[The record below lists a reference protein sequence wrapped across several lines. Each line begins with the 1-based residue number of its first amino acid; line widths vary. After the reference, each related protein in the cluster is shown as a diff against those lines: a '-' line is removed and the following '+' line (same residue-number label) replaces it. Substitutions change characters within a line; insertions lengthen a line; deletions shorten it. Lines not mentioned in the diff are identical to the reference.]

1 MKIQPQY
8 KTRSKREKRYY
19 LVEIAPN
26 KWMYNDAET
35 ILKELITNH

>member
-1 MKIQPQY
+1 MKIEPQY
-8 KTRSKREKRYY
+8 KTRSKREKRENRYY

-35 ILKELITNH
+35 ILK